1 MDEKAITALL
11 FARKEQALTELK
23 AKYEGLCRRIAGNV
37 LASSED
43 VEECVSDTF
52 FTVWNRIPPENPTS
66 LTAYISRIVRNI
78 AHDRLDY
85 NTAAIRDNRMNICL
99 SELEGCLPGGTDPAQ
114 IIESKVIGDTVN
126 RFLSTVSRE
135 DRILFVRRYC
145 YFDTCAQ
152 IGKLTGRS
160 EQSVATRLFRM
171 RNALRQILTKEGI
184 TP

>member
-52 FTVWNRIPPENPTS
+52 LTVWNRIPPENPTS
-66 LTAYISRIVRNI
+66 LTAYISRIARNI

-114 IIESKVIGDTVN
+114 IIESKPIGDTVN
-126 RFLSTVSRE
+126 RFLATVSRE
-135 DRILFVRRYC
+135 DRILFVRRYF
-145 YFDTCAQ
+145 YLDTCAQ